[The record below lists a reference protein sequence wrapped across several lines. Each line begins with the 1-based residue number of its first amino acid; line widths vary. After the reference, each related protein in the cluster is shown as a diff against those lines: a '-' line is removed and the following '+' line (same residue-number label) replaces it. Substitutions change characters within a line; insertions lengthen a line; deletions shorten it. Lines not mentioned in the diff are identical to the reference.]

1 MLLRWARGKSWWPG
15 GRAVLYGLLAVCM
28 AGSVVWQRA
37 ATRSA
42 YDQGGRAYTVFGD
55 GVAAGLAADLRTKGL
70 NVTTDAAA
78 EPSAGLVQILPGQLS
93 AGCSLPFAKYAVFTA
108 RAFGVS
114 GAQKKKKRHEVAENA
129 FFLRYGDLDADAHAL
144 QVWRTEDHADDEAVY
159 RVGFTLGQDRHY
171 DIAWCGLGHGA
182 DPDVLTDVEVWLPA
196 GTFLYDV
203 LYYTTADGEEVR
215 REVYPDKNG
224 SMITLDGEILAD
236 SIRLASR

>member
-1 MLLRWARGKSWWPG
+1 MGEKKAT
-15 GRAVLYGLLAVCM
+15 RAVYGEMLVELAEKYPEL
-28 AGSVVWQRA
+28 VVLDA
-37 ATRSA
+37 DLSSATMTKSFAKA
-42 YDQGGRAYTVFGD
+42 YPDRFLDMGIAEANMI
-55 GVAAGLAADLRTKGL
+55 GVAAGLAADCGDTPV
-70 NVTTDAAA
+70 VTDYMIW
-78 EPSAGLVQILPGQLS
+78 GG
-93 AGCSLPFAKYAVFTA
+93 
-108 RAFGVS
+108 
-114 GAQKKKKRHEVAENA
+114 HEVAENA

-215 REVYPDKNG
+215 REVYLDKNG
-224 SMITLDGEILAD
+224 TMITLDGEILAD

>member
-1 MLLRWARGKSWWPG
+1 MTHPLFEQH
-15 GRAVLYGLLAVCM
+15 RATLDGALQAI
-28 AGSVVWQRA
+28 
-37 ATRSA
+37 ATRGYWSPYTEMPSPKA
-42 YDQGGRAYTVFGD
+42 YGETAAEDGKRAYEAHLGQHFE
-55 GVAAGLAADLRTKGL
+55 L
-70 NVTTDAAA
+70 N
-78 EPSAGLVQILPGQLS
+78 QPGQN
-93 AGCSLPFAKYAVFTA
+93 GW
-108 RAFGVS
+108 G
-114 GAQKKKKRHEVAENA
+114 GNEVAENA
-129 FFLRYGDLDADAHAL
+129 FFLRYGEQDADAHAL

>member
-1 MLLRWARGKSWWPG
+1 MRTDYMVWG
-15 GRAVLYGLLAVCM
+15 G
-28 AGSVVWQRA
+28 
-37 ATRSA
+37 
-42 YDQGGRAYTVFGD
+42 
-55 GVAAGLAADLRTKGL
+55 
-70 NVTTDAAA
+70 
-78 EPSAGLVQILPGQLS
+78 
-93 AGCSLPFAKYAVFTA
+93 
-108 RAFGVS
+108 
-114 GAQKKKKRHEVAENA
+114 HEVAENA

-236 SIRLASR
+236 SIRLAAH

>member
-1 MLLRWARGKSWWPG
+1 MLLRRVRGKSWWPG

-55 GVAAGLAADLRTKGL
+55 GVAAGLAADCGDTPV
-70 NVTTDAAA
+70 VTDYMIW
-78 EPSAGLVQILPGQLS
+78 GG
-93 AGCSLPFAKYAVFTA
+93 
-108 RAFGVS
+108 
-114 GAQKKKKRHEVAENA
+114 HEVAENA

-182 DPDVLTDVEVWLPA
+182 DPDVLTDVEVWLPS

-236 SIRLASR
+236 SIRLAAH

>member
-1 MLLRWARGKSWWPG
+1 
-15 GRAVLYGLLAVCM
+15 M
-28 AGSVVWQRA
+28 AGTQRA
-37 ATRSA
+37 
-42 YDQGGRAYTVFGD
+42 
-55 GVAAGLAADLRTKGL
+55 AAGLAADCGDTPV
-70 NVTTDAAA
+70 VTDYMIW
-78 EPSAGLVQILPGQLS
+78 GG
-93 AGCSLPFAKYAVFTA
+93 
-108 RAFGVS
+108 
-114 GAQKKKKRHEVAENA
+114 HEVAENA

-215 REVYPDKNG
+215 REVYLDKNG

>member
-1 MLLRWARGKSWWPG
+1 MALAVLVMLLRRARGKSWWPG

-55 GVAAGLAADLRTKGL
+55 GVAAGLAADCGDSPV
-70 NVTTDAAA
+70 VTDFM
-78 EPSAGLVQILPGQLS
+78 SWCG
-93 AGCSLPFAKYAVFTA
+93 
-108 RAFGVS
+108 
-114 GAQKKKKRHEVAENA
+114 HEIAENA
-129 FFLRYGDLDADAHAL
+129 CFLRYGDLDADAHAL

-215 REVYPDKNG
+215 REVYLDKNG

-236 SIRLASR
+236 SIRLAAR

>member
-1 MLLRWARGKSWWPG
+1 MALAVLVMLLRRARGKRWWPG

-55 GVAAGLAADLRTKGL
+55 GVAAGLAADCGDTPV
-70 NVTTDAAA
+70 VTDYMIW
-78 EPSAGLVQILPGQLS
+78 GG
-93 AGCSLPFAKYAVFTA
+93 
-108 RAFGVS
+108 
-114 GAQKKKKRHEVAENA
+114 HEVAENA

-144 QVWRTEDHADDEAVY
+144 QIWRTEDHADDEAVY

-215 REVYPDKNG
+215 REVYLDKNG
-224 SMITLDGEILAD
+224 TMITLDGEILAD
-236 SIRLASR
+236 SIRLAAH